1 MTTPKFI
8 LALREKIGHDLLC
21 MPGITAV
28 VLDESDRLLLVRRAD
43 DGRWSLPAGILEPG
57 EQPAEAIV
65 REIHEETA
73 VQAVVDRLVRVESLP
88 PTAYPNGDQVQY
100 LDLCFRC
107 HPTGGEARVNDDESL
122 EVAWFPL
129 TDHPELHPREDLCIA
144 NALENNPAPVFVTS

>member
-8 LALREKIGHDLLC
+8 LALREKIGHDLLW

-28 VLDESDRLLLVRRAD
+28 VLDESNRLLLVRRTD
-43 DGRWSLPAGILEPG
+43 NGRWSLPAGILEPG

-107 HPTGGEARVNDDESL
+107 HPTGGDARVNDDESL

-129 TDHPELHPREDLCIA
+129 TDHPELHPREELCIA
-144 NALENNPAPVFVTS
+144 NALEDNPAPVFTTS

>member
-8 LALREKIGHDLLC
+8 LALREKIGHDLLW

-28 VLDESDRLLLVRRAD
+28 VLDDHEQLLLVRRAD

-57 EQPAEAIV
+57 EQPAVAIV

-73 VQAVVDRLVRVESLP
+73 VEAVVDRLVRVESLP
-88 PTAYPNGDQVQY
+88 PSAYPNGDQVQY

-107 HPTGGEARVNDDESL
+107 HAVGGTPRVNDDESL
-122 EVAWFPL
+122 EVGWFRL
-129 TDHPELHPREDLCIA
+129 VDHPELHPREETCIA
-144 NALENNPAPVFVTS
+144 DALADNPAPVLVTS